1 MSLTR
6 RSFLKGSAA
15 SAALAMVGG
24 TAVDSISAQT
34 STLANGPGNKWPGRV
49 VINFNKNTATGVTVD
64 ETVAKKMVSDAICKL
79 TGETEVATA
88 WKAVFP
94 STLSAS
100 SKIAIKIN
108 ILNNGNPAPHAFT
121 VAAICEGL
129 TSMDFAGTKFPAS
142 NITIYD
148 MNNGNSMDSAGY
160 TSARFPSGVK
170 RVKDSKG
177 TIAGALSE
185 TYASTLVSADFL
197 INVFSPRGHWSE
209 FGGFTLGFKSHY
221 GTYDPVHGNSAPAYV
236 RDINCTGPVFNK
248 TVLSMCSGLFGMN
261 EGNGPGGGKDDY
273 SSYSKKMDATSTN
286 NNPTTII
293 MSTDPVSCEM
303 QSIKMMRMNNS
314 KSFATADLP
323 LYLKMSGGVT
333 GSGSTIYNIGI
344 IDENQMDVR
353 KLINGVDVSPV
364 VRKKSNVHDGISLHV
379 NQVHNTA
386 FIEYR
391 LPVSFVEQHAIFTI
405 IRADGSMVQS
415 FSRSVS
421 GVVEY
426 FSWDRKDVSGT
437 FVRSGMYLIK
447 MQCGNISISSKFT
460 LQ

>member
-15 SAALAMVGG
+15 SAALAMVGSS
-24 TAVDSISAQT
+24 AVDSLSAQT
-34 STLANGPGNKWPGRV
+34 TTLANGPCNKWPGRV
-49 VINFNKNTATGVTVD
+49 VINFNKNAATGVTVD
-64 ETVAKKMVSDAICKL
+64 ETVVKKMVTDAICKL
-79 TGETEVATA
+79 TNETTVAAA
-88 WKAVFP
+88 WKAIFP
-94 STLSAS
+94 STLTAT

-129 TSMDFAGTKFPAS
+129 TSMNINGTAFPGA

-160 TSARFPSGVK
+160 TAARFPSGVK
-170 RVKDSKG
+170 RVKDLKG
-177 TIAGALSE
+177 TNAGALNK
-185 TYASTLVSADFL
+185 TYASALVSADFL
-197 INVFSPRGHWSE
+197 INVFSPRGHWTE

-221 GTYDPVHGNSAPAYV
+221 GTYDPVHGDGAPAYV

-273 SSYSKKMDATSTN
+273 SSYSKKMDAASTN

-303 QSIKMMRMNNS
+303 QAIKMMRMNNG
-314 KSFATADLP
+314 KSYASADLP
-323 LYLKMSGGVT
+323 SYLKMSGGIA
-333 GSGSTIYNIGI
+333 GSGSTVYNIGI
-344 IDENQMDVR
+344 INENQMDIR

-364 VRKKSNVHDGISLHV
+364 INKRNRNSNGISL
-379 NQVHNTA
+379 QAYSMHNTT
-386 FIEYR
+386 FIEFH
-391 LPVSFVEQHAIFTI
+391 LPISFVSKNAEFSIF
-405 IRADGSMVQS
+405 RADGSLVKTIS
-415 FSRSVS
+415 HSVR
-421 GVVEY
+421 GFVNN
-426 FSWDRKDVSGT
+426 FSWDQKDTIGNSVS
-437 FVRSGMYLIK
+437 SGMYIIK
-447 MQCGNISISSKFT
+447 MQCMEIAISSKFT
-460 LQ
+460 IV